1 MFLIL
6 RAICCKWPYFF
17 VCLNIMMGTIII
29 AIVAFVTSIPA
40 FYQDVVIKLS
50 LVVIGNKKQLMTIND
65 YK

>member
-1 MFLIL
+1 
-6 RAICCKWPYFF
+6 
-17 VCLNIMMGTIII
+17 MGTIII